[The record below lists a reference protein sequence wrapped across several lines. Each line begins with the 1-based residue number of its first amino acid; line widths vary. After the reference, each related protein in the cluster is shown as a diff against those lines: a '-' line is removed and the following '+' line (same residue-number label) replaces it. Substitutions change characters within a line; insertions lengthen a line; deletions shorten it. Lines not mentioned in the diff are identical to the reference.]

1 MSKAELFDVLNEQ
14 LFDRLIKFDSI
25 RKETFSSVTTTS
37 MDDIC
42 ASWPE
47 FASAS
52 ALALN
57 QIATASRLERY
68 EYQET
73 LSENIK
79 ALRNNPRAF
88 EVVSKSRDKSIV
100 LEFFARVLSL
110 LYYETIM
117 EGVLKTKKDTSVI
130 EEYAQQL
137 NEISEIILFS
147 LGKELLIDEEYLKMM
162 VSIGKMSFESNLY
175 GSLESIGKGRKD
187 KQKEALLERR
197 IKNLRYQGTMYKD
210 YYSRILEISRE
221 DFWWDDQLLKY
232 FIFTKADKL
241 FTEAHDILKKN
252 PLDPSL
258 LLTIDFEIALCRGQ
272 AKLAMGSHQLE
283 LAINA
288 LLSDDHQKAYE
299 FFSLS
304 NKTFNE
310 SLNELNK
317 VPIESISSRDLVDQ
331 IKANIDFSGIFT
343 TLVAL
348 SCSII
353 EMSTQ
358 EFSKKELKACI
369 QSLSSLS
376 EAPLANIEYYHQSEF
391 LNTIGFILE
400 HLSVLSK
407 HEKLSVDRIKSEIKK
422 GFKRLGEI
430 FKGRIDNTARAFL
443 QLSWEDDKRDVEIK
457 QAFCESQIEKIQD
470 ILISILLM
478 PAYVKD
484 RKVLISKSK
493 SLLHIVNS
501 EGHRMKVLNE
511 KNSTKALSMLV
522 KSFLGAKE
530 SYDNLKQGK
539 VLEDMQEFV
548 KNEFSKTFIQS
559 HLKEASILQ
568 TGNQYFF
575 ARYLLRTLPDILAS
589 MDLSKVPIEI
599 ATLIIENHGNM
610 FDSMI
615 TIWERLTSHYE
626 AIIQHKEKYQITSDE
641 LINWDYIT
649 KKRNHTQGA
658 MAFYKSCQAIV
669 QAQEF
674 ARIKERN
681 RAEQLFTNA
690 SKFANKSAEM
700 FGSAIDTLKGEVQQ
714 LAKDLFNFAT
724 FCKNQSAKV
733 SQGKKI
739 EELPIKD
746 FVVLIGIISASL

>member
-1 MSKAELFDVLNEQ
+1 MSKTELFDVLKEQ
-14 LFDRLIKFDSI
+14 LFDRLITFDSI
-25 RKETFSSVTTTS
+25 RKDTFSSVSSTS
-37 MDDIC
+37 LDDIC
-42 ASWPE
+42 ASWVE
-47 FASAS
+47 FAQTS
-52 ALALN
+52 ALALE

-68 EYQET
+68 EYQAT
-73 LSENIK
+73 LTENIK
-79 ALRNNPRAF
+79 ALRNNPKAF
-88 EVVSKSRDKSIV
+88 EVVSASRDQSIV

-117 EGVLKTKKDTSVI
+117 EGVLKTKKSTKVVN
-130 EEYAQQL
+130 EYANQL
-137 NEISEIILFS
+137 HEISEIILFS

-162 VSIGKMSFESNLY
+162 VSIGKMNFESNLY
-175 GSLESIGKGRKD
+175 GNLESIGTGRKE

-197 IKNLRYQGTMYKD
+197 IKNLRYKGTLYKD
-210 YYSRILEISRE
+210 YYSRILEIARE

-232 FIFTKADKL
+232 FIFTKADRL
-241 FTEAHDILKKN
+241 FSEAHSILQKN

-272 AKLAMGSHQLE
+272 AKLALGSHQLE
-283 LAINA
+283 LAVNA
-288 LLSDDHQKAYE
+288 LLSDDHQKAYD
-299 FFSLS
+299 FFNLA

-331 IKANIDFSGIFT
+331 IKANIEFTGIFT

-353 EMSTQ
+353 DMSNKD
-358 EFSKKELKACI
+358 FSKKELDACI
-369 QSLSSLS
+369 SSLTSLS

-391 LNTIGFILE
+391 LNTVGFILE

-407 HEKLSVDRIKSEIKK
+407 HEKLTADRIKSEIKK
-422 GFKRLGEI
+422 GFSRLGKI
-430 FKGRIDNTARAFL
+430 FKGRIDNIARSFL
-443 QLSWEDDKRDVEIK
+443 ELSWEDDKRDLEIK
-457 QAFCESQIEKIQD
+457 QAFCETELDKIQD

-484 RKVLISKSK
+484 RKTLIAKSK
-493 SLLHIVNS
+493 SVLNIVNS
-501 EGHRMKVLNE
+501 EAYRLRGVKE
-511 KNSTKALSMLV
+511 KNATKALSMLV
-522 KSFLGAKE
+522 KSYLGAKE
-530 SYDNLKQGK
+530 SFDNLKRGK
-539 VLEDMQEFV
+539 VIDELQEFV
-548 KNEFSKTFIQS
+548 KIEFSKTFIQS

-575 ARYLLRTLPDILAS
+575 ARYLLRTLPDILSS
-589 MDLSKVPIEI
+589 MDLSKVPKEI

-626 AIIQHKEKYQITSDE
+626 AIVQHKEKYEITSDE
-641 LINWDYIT
+641 IINWDYIA
-649 KKRNHTQGA
+649 KKRNHTLGA
-658 MAFYKSCQAIV
+658 MAFYKSCQSIV

-681 RAEQLFTNA
+681 RAEKLFTDA
-690 SKFANKSAEM
+690 SKYATKSAEM
-700 FGSAIDTLKGEVQQ
+700 FGSVVDTLKGEVQQ

-724 FCKNQSAKV
+724 FCKNQSSKV